1 MAMRGFRF
9 ALPLLA
15 ALSVGGCQSST
26 GTGALG
32 GGALGGLLG
41 SFSGNAGWGALLG
54 AGAGAGAGYLYD
66 QSERSRER
74 AYYQGRHDAR
84 RGGRGRYRGDGP
96 YY

>member
-15 ALSVGGCQSST
+15 ALSAGGCQSTT
-26 GTGALG
+26 GTGAVG
-32 GGALGGLLG
+32 GAALGGLLG
-41 SFSGNAGWGALLG
+41 SFGGNAGWGALLG

-74 AYYQGRHDAR
+74 AYHQGRADAR
-84 RGGRGRYRGDGP
+84 RGGRYRDDRRY
-96 YY
+96 Y